1 MPAPSTTSWKPP
13 RSPSVGG
20 ACRRAVRVIRRTL
33 LRSVLRS
40 PCVERQR
47 CVDGAGHDRP
57 DTARMDSPDQR
68 VIILRAWRE
77 PGGIRVRV
85 LSDGSQWV
93 VGSVTGAVELVG
105 VLLTELAPRTD
116 D

>member
-1 MPAPSTTSWKPP
+1 
-13 RSPSVGG
+13 
-20 ACRRAVRVIRRTL
+20 
-33 LRSVLRS
+33 
-40 PCVERQR
+40 
-47 CVDGAGHDRP
+47 
-57 DTARMDSPDQR
+57 MDSPDQR